1 MQILSRISSSLDGAR
16 TVGSTDF
23 VKYTPVLLNF
33 ATTRPLTWETLYN
46 LALLLDEAF
55 EFFLRCL
62 RSFFPR
68 RMTDNVLK

>member
-16 TVGSTDF
+16 AVGSADF
-23 VKYTPVLLNF
+23 MKYTPALLNF
-33 ATTRPLTWETLYN
+33 ATTRPLTCETLNN
-46 LALLLDEAF
+46 LTWLLDEPL

-68 RMTDNVLK
+68 RMTDR